1 MALQEE
7 IESRSKEIYTDR
19 YSASIGEI
27 ISMYKEGDLDVHPD
41 FQRFF
46 RWDLPQKSRL
56 IESFLLNF
64 PIPPIFVNQ
73 KENGVWDI
81 VDGLQRISTIL
92 QFVGIYRDK
101 DNNLLP
107 PVKLCGTKM
116 LPSLEGKYFDKTDD
130 PGNSLTEAQQRFIKR
145 TRVDIII
152 LKKES
157 DAVGKYEVFQRLN
170 TGGSS
175 LSGQEVRNCLMV
187 MVNPEKF
194 NKIDELSKYENFKSV
209 IKLGDKALNERFD
222 LELITRFICLRQEEI
237 AVIRKASDF
246 GEYLNDKIISIFEDA
261 TFDWD
266 EEIRIFKETFDYIYN
281 ELGDRAFSKYNVERR
296 QFEGGFYTA
305 VFEMIAISI
314 GRHSGA
320 HIEGSLIEKVKT
332 VWSQIQQDDLS
343 WKGYSASGRLVRTL
357 AIGDKLYENQE

>member
-1 MALQEE
+1 MALQQE

-46 RWDLPQKSRL
+46 RWELPQQSRL

-92 QFVGIYRDK
+92 QFVGIYKDK
-101 DNNLLP
+101 NGNLLP

-116 LPSLEGKYFDKTDD
+116 LPSLEGKYFDKPDD
-130 PGNSLTEAQQRFIKR
+130 PDNSLTESQQRYIKR

-175 LSGQEVRNCLMV
+175 LSDQEVRNCLMV
-187 MVNPEKF
+187 MVDSEKF
-194 NKIDELSKYENFKSV
+194 NKINELSDYENFKSV
-209 IKLGDKALNERFD
+209 IKLGDKSINERFD
-222 LELITRFICLRQEEI
+222 LELITRFICLRQEDM
-237 AVIRKASDF
+237 AVIRRASDF
-246 GEYLNDKIISIFEDA
+246 GEYLNDKIISIFEDP
-261 TFDWD
+261 TFNWD
-266 EEIRIFKETFDYIYN
+266 EEIRIFKETFDYIHD
-281 ELGDRAFSKYNVERR
+281 ELGDRAFSKYNVESQ

-305 VFEMIAISI
+305 VFEMVAISI
-314 GRHSGA
+314 GRHSGQ
-320 HIEGSLIEKVKT
+320 HIDGQLIDKVKS
-332 VWSQIQQDDLS
+332 VWNQIQQEDLS

-357 AIGDKLYENQE
+357 AIGDRLYEN

>member
-7 IESRSKEIYTDR
+7 IDSRSKEIYTDR

-27 ISMYKEGDLDVHPD
+27 ISMYKEGDLDVHPN

-46 RWDLPQKSRL
+46 RWELPQQSRL

-92 QFVGIYRDK
+92 QFVGIYK
-101 DNNLLP
+101 DADGNLLP
-107 PVKLCGTKM
+107 PVSLCGTKM
-116 LPSLEGKYFDKTDD
+116 LPSLEGKYFDKPDD

-145 TRVDIII
+145 TRIDIII

-175 LSGQEVRNCLMV
+175 LSDQEVRNCLMV
-187 MVNPEKF
+187 MADSGKF
-194 NKIDELSKYENFKSV
+194 ERINELSRYENFKSV
-209 IKLGDKALNERFD
+209 IKLGDKSMNERFD
-222 LELITRFICLRQEEI
+222 LELITRFICLRQEDI
-237 AVIRKASDF
+237 AIVKKVSDF
-246 GEYLNDKIISIFEDA
+246 GEYLNDKIISIFEDP
-261 TFDWD
+261 TFDWN
-266 EEIRIFKETFDYIYN
+266 EEIRIFKETFDYIHE
-281 ELGDRAFSKYNVERR
+281 ELGDKAFSKYNVEKRK
-296 QFEGGFYTA
+296 FEGGFYTA

-314 GRHSGA
+314 GRHSGQ
-320 HIEGSLIEKVKT
+320 HIEGSLIDKVKS
-332 VWSQIQQDDLS
+332 VWDKILHEDLS
-343 WKGYSASGRLVRTL
+343 WKGCNASGRLVRTL
-357 AIGDKLYENQE
+357 AIGDRLYEN